1 MSLLCG
7 STECLHASVA
17 LGSAW
22 PCMRAERLFL
32 PQLAAGTPAEQW
44 SREHVLAKLRLG
56 LHFEQHLQAV
66 ALLAA
71 AWQRGGAV
79 LEAGARLPG
88 IPVLR
93 AWALMEDAVDKEEVL
108 CAKLRLATIA
118 GLRGVGHVHGLAPQS
133 RFASR
138 LLTAVL
144 NASTWPHDW
153 SGVAP
158 TNGCVGTPCLP
169 VRCEQWWAALPRQD
183 ESVLAWS
190 PGGGGGTQ
198 GGVQRAGSGALAFG
212 TLSYQARRVFLHRTG
227 NNGMNVGDEMQG
239 LAGLQFLPHLDTFVE
254 RDALNSS
261 LPLDHLL
268 DFRVPRLDAK
278 KAKEGTASRSETIL
292 FLNAWYGSSL
302 HTWPPPRSLHPVLG
316 AIHVEPA
323 ARATFIAPRSLN
335 YLRREW
341 PVGARDPKTHRL
353 FQQHEVL
360 SFFSGCYTL
369 TLAPPCSRGTGHR
382 SARRPIIVDVP
393 KEVAHLVPATVR
405 ARATEVSHK
414 ELDALAV
421 SSQMTRYRIAFRRFQ
436 QYTCDASILI
446 TSRLHAAL
454 PAMASGIPVVLID
467 NENSLPGGGGKAGAA
482 RLDGL
487 SLLVHRVNSAKTSAA
502 FNWSE
507 PPPNPQPQL
516 LRTLRARL
524 RLLAMCRDPN
534 VADAALKFGVVPAS
548 WATTGAHI
556 HAGRREEVCPEL
568 VAEPSS
574 GLSSG
579 PKAIRIATCL
589 DEKMLTTSDSLPF
602 ATWLNALARSS
613 TADVLVLY
621 VLVVGLSAPQRCLVH
636 ALIQG
641 RLARGSRV
649 HVLDVNGQLASYRAN
664 YRGLGHVPVLTQV
677 RLNLHELLPCVDKV
691 LWLDMDLLVLQSLR
705 SLWAVQ
711 PATRCGIAA
720 RESLTTT
727 FNRDHM
733 GSRASLLTSAQRA
746 AISTKGFNA
755 GVMVLSLAQLRLVG
769 RDFATLRSVLAEKLG
784 ANDQTT
790 LTAFCAGN
798 FTRLERRW
806 NVFHETGGRR
816 VGKDPA
822 MKEPAERWGILHW
835 TSSRKP
841 WLRRFRPTDDKV
853 APLWREYATNF
864 TVMLDASLARL
875 AD

>member
-1 MSLLCG
+1 
-7 STECLHASVA
+7 
-17 LGSAW
+17 
-22 PCMRAERLFL
+22 
-32 PQLAAGTPAEQW
+32 
-44 SREHVLAKLRLG
+44 VLAKLRLG

-71 AWQRGGAV
+71 AWQRGGTV

-88 IPVLR
+88 IPMLR
-93 AWALMEDAVDKEEVL
+93 ERALIEDAVDKEEML
-108 CAKLRLATIA
+108 CAKLRLATIT
-118 GLRGVGHVHGLAPQS
+118 GLRGVGNGLARQS
-133 RFASR
+133 LFVAR
-138 LLTAVL
+138 LLTAVV

-169 VRCEQWWAALPRQD
+169 VRCEQWWTALPRQG
-183 ESVLAWS
+183 ESVP
-190 PGGGGGTQ
+190 PGDGGGTQ
-198 GGVQRAGSGALAFG
+198 GSVHRAGSGTLAFG
-212 TLSYQARRVFLHRTG
+212 TLSYQARRVFLHRIG

-239 LAGLQFLPHLDTFVE
+239 LAGLQFLPFLDTFVE

-261 LPLDHLL
+261 LPLNHLL

-278 KAKEGTASRSETIL
+278 KAEESTASRSATIL

-302 HTWPPPRSLHPVLG
+302 HTWPPPRSLRAVLG

-323 ARATFIAPRSLN
+323 ARATFIAPQSLN

-341 PVGARDPKTHRL
+341 PIGARDPATHSL
-353 FQQHEVL
+353 LQQHEVL
-360 SFFSGCYTL
+360 AFLSGCYTL
-369 TLAPPCSRGTGHR
+369 TLLPPCPARQWVSPPLGSSRGKGHR
-382 SARRPIIVDVP
+382 SARMPIIVDVP
-393 KEVAHLVPATVR
+393 KEVAHLVPAAVR
-405 ARATEVSHK
+405 ARATAVSHK

-421 SSQMTRYRIAFRRFQ
+421 SSQMTRYLIAFRRFQ

-454 PAMASGIPVVLID
+454 PAMASGVPVVLID
-467 NENSLPGGGGKAGAA
+467 DANFLPGGGGKAGAA

-524 RLLAMCRDPN
+524 RVLAMCRDPN

-556 HAGRREEVCPEL
+556 HARSDEVCPEL

-574 GLSSG
+574 G
-579 PKAIRIATCL
+579 PKAVRIATCL
-589 DEKMLTTSDSLPF
+589 DEKMLTTAASLPF

-613 TADVLVLY
+613 TDDVLVLY

-664 YRGLGHVPVLTQV
+664 YRGLGHIPVLTQV

-720 RESLTTT
+720 RESLTTS
-727 FNRDHM
+727 FNRNNI
-733 GSRASLLTSAQRA
+733 GLRASLLTSAQRA
-746 AISTKGFNA
+746 AINTKGFNA
-755 GVMVLSLAQLRLVG
+755 GVMVLSLAQLRLVA
-769 RDFATLRSVLAEKLG
+769 RDFAALRSVLAEKLG
-784 ANDQTT
+784 TNDQTT
-790 LTAFCAGN
+790 LNLFCAGN
-798 FTRLERRW
+798 FTRLERQW
-806 NVFHETGGRR
+806 NIFHISGVHGT
-816 VGKDPA
+816 DPA
-822 MKEPAERWGILHW
+822 MKEPTKRWGILHW
-835 TSSRKP
+835 TSPLKP
-841 WLRRFRPTDDKV
+841 WLPGFRPADDKV
-853 APLWREYATNF
+853 ATLWREYATNF

-875 AD
+875 ADRLAD